1 MASHGADQLI
11 VQRLL
16 ACRGLRDAQKALV
29 GSGVLVILQ
38 FGLFLSLGVGL
49 FAFYGGRPV
58 GPGGFP
64 SSDAI
69 FPSFI
74 VTQLP
79 PFVSAYLIAGIFSAA
94 MCSESSALNSLASAL
109 SLDIVAPLLGRK
121 HVEGRRGLVL
131 GKILTLFWT
140 IVLAGLAVGFSRLPQ
155 NVPAV
160 QVALG
165 LASVTAGGLLGAFL
179 LALWARKATS
189 GGRDDRRS
197 RRRRVFMFVLWLG
210 SKGWVP
216 FALGKMIA
224 WPWYSLLGSTIT
236 FGTGWLLSQRHATED
251 PRLTSRA

>member
-1 MASHGADQLI
+1 
-11 VQRLL
+11 
-16 ACRGLRDAQKALV
+16 
-29 GSGVLVILQ
+29 
-38 FGLFLSLGVGL
+38 
-49 FAFYGGRPV
+49 
-58 GPGGFP
+58 
-64 SSDAI
+64 
-69 FPSFI
+69 
-74 VTQLP
+74 
-79 PFVSAYLIAGIFSAA
+79 

-109 SLDIVAPLLGRK
+109 SLDIVAPLLGK
-121 HVEGRRGLVL
+121 KYVEGRRGLVL
-131 GKILTLFWT
+131 GKVLTLFWT

-179 LALWARKATS
+179 LALWARKATQTDAMIGIATS
-189 GGRDDRRS
+189 A
-197 RRRRVFMFVLWLG
+197 VFMFVLWLG

-224 WPWYSLLGSTIT
+224 WPWYSLLGSTIA